1 MEYLTTKA
9 KNLLRCNFNTK
20 TCLTLLSFAA
30 ILVSDYD
37 LVLGFS
43 CPEDIRRRL
52 TSGLTDKSEKR
63 EGLKVTKKLVILKN
77 QMYTFIQANC

>member
-1 MEYLTTKA
+1 MHAPEGRLTLA
-9 KNLLRCNFNTK
+9 
-20 TCLTLLSFAA
+20 LLSFAA

-52 TSGLTDKSEKR
+52 TSGLTHKSEER
-63 EGLKVTKKLVILKN
+63 EGSKVTNKLVILKN